1 MNSCEFRT
9 RELRVYS
16 LTNGNHLQVPAL
28 ELPLE
33 LWQWIGL
40 ALGTVLLVVEIIV
53 DRLGDLHDR
62 WFGAHL
68 ALSVRHCSP

>member
-1 MNSCEFRT
+1 MK
-9 RELRVYS
+9 LRACS

-28 ELPLE
+28 KLPLE
-33 LWQWIGL
+33 LWQWVGL

-53 DRLGDLHDR
+53 DGLGDLHDR
-62 WFGAHL
+62 CFGAHL